1 MDPKEVEADTH
12 EDFYRFV
19 ANAYDKPRFTFHF
32 RTDAPM
38 DVRALLYVPDSRPGE
53 FVSFLF
59 YKILDL
65 STKFIPSNIFKSLI
79 LRSKKQIELF
89 YSAFVT
95 TFYCIQYFYVTNFL

>member
-65 STKFIPSNIFKSLI
+65 KVRNSLHLI
-79 LRSKKQIELF
+79 LCL
-89 YSAFVT
+89 
-95 TFYCIQYFYVTNFL
+95 